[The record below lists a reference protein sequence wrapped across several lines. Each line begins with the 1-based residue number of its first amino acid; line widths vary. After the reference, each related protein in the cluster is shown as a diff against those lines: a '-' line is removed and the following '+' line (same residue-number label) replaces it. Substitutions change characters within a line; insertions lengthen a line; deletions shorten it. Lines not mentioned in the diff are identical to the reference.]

1 MTGEA
6 FNEDWLRT
14 RTWDVRNG
22 PVLVTTLDQLFLF
35 LNVLWELAERKRE
48 QLEAFTW
55 LPVWTAAPPP
65 LRVGAERWLAEFAHR
80 GDEMS

>member
-1 MTGEA
+1 MTGDA

-22 PVLVTTLDQLFLF
+22 PVLVTTLDQLFSF
-35 LNVLWELAERKRE
+35 LGVMSEPAETKRE
-48 QLEAFTW
+48 QLEAFTR
-55 LPVWTAAPPP
+55 LPVWTAAPAD
-65 LRVGAERWLAEFAHR
+65 LREHAERWLAEFRRR